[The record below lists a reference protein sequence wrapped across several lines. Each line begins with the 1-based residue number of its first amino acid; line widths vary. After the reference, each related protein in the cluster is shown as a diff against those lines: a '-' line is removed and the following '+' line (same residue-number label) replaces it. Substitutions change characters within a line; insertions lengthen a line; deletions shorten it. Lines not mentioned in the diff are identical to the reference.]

1 MKKWQKYSQII
12 ISIILLV
19 GLLAPAALPG
29 NQAETKVHPLLVKI
43 ASDSPHQIVS
53 VIVQKKFEHFYPE
66 ARITELN
73 GVVTQELPIINA
85 FAAQLPAQAAL
96 DLGNDP
102 DIRWVSLDAPVEGSK
117 RRTVSKIEE
126 DNPTPLN
133 YFLDTL
139 GVQPVWE
146 MGLKGQGITVAVIDS
161 GVNQEKDLQVNP
173 FKAKPDSRVLEQL
186 TFNSNAGHVNDATGH
201 GTHVAGII
209 GGSGYRS
216 DGLYAGIAPEV
227 NFVSLK
233 ISDDTGMAYESD
245 AIGAMQWVLDH
256 KDNYNIRAVNMS
268 VNSTQESSY
277 HASPLDAAA
286 EILWFNGIVVVASV
300 GNKGPGGGYNTAN
313 AAPANDPF
321 IITVGASNEHGSAD
335 ISNDT
340 LSSFS
345 AHGTTVD
352 GINKPEIIAPGTDIV
367 SILGPG
373 IWISEHPDHV
383 VMNGEYFRLSGTSM
397 SAPMV
402 TGAVVLLLQDE
413 PNLTPDQVKYRLINS
428 GQFIGGGEPYLDI
441 YAAITGTSSESANT
455 GLLASQ
461 LLWSGDD
468 PVSWDSVA
476 WNSVAWNS
484 VAWNSVAWNS
494 VAWNSVAWNSVAWN
508 SVFWGEK

>member
-1 MKKWQKYSQII
+1 MKNWQKYSQI
-12 ISIILLV
+12 SLSLILLV
-19 GLLAPAALPG
+19 GLLAPTVFPG
-29 NQAETKVHPLLVKI
+29 NSAGAMVHPLLVKI
-43 ASDSPHQIVS
+43 ANDSPDQTVS
-53 VIVQKKFEHFYPE
+53 VIVQVKPHHLNLEE
-66 ARITELN
+66 RITEMK

-85 FAAQLPAQAAL
+85 FAAQLSAQAAL
-96 DLGNDP
+96 DLTNDP
-102 DIRWVSLDAPVEGSK
+102 NIRWVSLDAPIEGSK
-117 RRTVSKIEE
+117 KRTEE
-126 DNPTPLN
+126 ESAQETPPPVN

-139 GVQPVWE
+139 DVRPVWE
-146 MGLKGQGITVAVIDS
+146 MGLMGQGITVAVIDS
-161 GVNQEKDLQVNP
+161 GTNQEKDLQVNP
-173 FKAKPDSRVLEQL
+173 AKAKPDSRVLEQL

-256 KDNYNIRAVNMS
+256 KDKYNIRAVNMS

-277 HASPLDAAA
+277 HTSPLDAAA

-300 GNKGPGGGYNTAN
+300 GNKGSGSGYNTAN

-321 IITVGASNEHGSAD
+321 IITVGATNEHGSAD

-340 LSSFS
+340 LASFS

-352 GINKPEIIAPGTDIV
+352 GFNKPEIIAPGTDII

-428 GQFIGGGEPYLDI
+428 DRFIGGGDPYLDI
-441 YAAITGTSSESANT
+441 YAAVTGTSSESANT
-455 GLLASQ
+455 GLVASK
-461 LLWSGDD
+461 LLWTGDD

-508 SVFWGEK
+508 SVFWDD

>member
-1 MKKWQKYSQII
+1 MKKWQKYSQILFI
-12 ISIILLV
+12 LILLA
-19 GLLAPAALPG
+19 GLSLPTALPG
-29 NQAETKVHPLLVKI
+29 NSAGAMVHPQLVKM
-43 ASDSPHQIVS
+43 ANDSPDQTVS
-53 VIVQKKFEHFYPE
+53 VIVQVQHHHLNPE
-66 ARITELN
+66 ERITELQ

-85 FAAQLPAQAAL
+85 FAAHLSAQAAL
-96 DLGNDP
+96 DLANDP
-102 DIRWVSLDAPVEGSK
+102 DVRWVSLDAPVESSK
-117 RRTVSKIEE
+117 RKTISESEQVT
-126 DNPTPLN
+126 PTPVN
-133 YFLDTL
+133 YFLETL
-139 GVQPVWE
+139 GVRPVWE

-161 GVNQEKDLQVNP
+161 GTNQEKDLQVDP
-173 FKAKPDSRVLEQL
+173 TKAKPDSRVLEQL

-256 KDNYNIRAVNMS
+256 KDKYNIRAVNMS

-277 HASPLDAAA
+277 HTSPLDAAA

-300 GNKGPGGGYNTAN
+300 GNKGPAGGYNTAN

-321 IITVGASNEHGSAD
+321 IITVGATNEHGSAD

-340 LSSFS
+340 LASFS

-352 GINKPEIIAPGTDIV
+352 GFNKPELIAPGTDII

-373 IWISEHPDHV
+373 IWISEHQDHV
-383 VMNGEYFRLSGTSM
+383 IMNGEYFRLSGTSM

-402 TGAVVLLLQDE
+402 TGAAVLLLQDE

-428 GQFIGGGEPYLDI
+428 SQFIGGGDPYLDI
-441 YAAITGTSSESANT
+441 YAAVTGTSSESANT
-455 GLLASQ
+455 GLVASQ

-508 SVFWGEK
+508 SVFWDD